1 MTGPDAPDG
10 SPPGT
15 GPTAGGEYGEPADG
29 PGTAPVPTP
38 GSAGPFD
45 QELEVPPGTEPDGE
59 PGLDHEPHIYGTE
72 PQPPGPA
79 HRAGRRTRHPW
90 RIAVLV
96 VVIVGVLVLLGGYFW
111 VNSEANPSGP
121 PGPSVIV
128 TVSSGSGTSQLASQL
143 QEHGVIGSSLA
154 YRIWSQLHS
163 SSEVLTGSY
172 SFHRNLSFAKVN
184 DIVAG
189 GPNVFPLTIP
199 PGFTVREVAERVG
212 QLPGHGQAAFAAL
225 ADGGTVRSPFQPA
238 GVTNLDGLLGTGTY
252 TVVPGETD
260 RQLLVDMVDRFNN
273 QADAMDLTG
282 GSAALGL
289 TPYQAVIVAS
299 IVEKE
304 GVITKNLGPVARV
317 ILNRLANQMP
327 LQMNS
332 TVLYALDQDGGQVT
346 QQDLQLKSPYNT
358 YLHVG
363 LTPTP
368 ICFPSPAALQ
378 ATLHPP
384 PGSWLY
390 FVLVKSDGTEA
401 FADTYPQQLA
411 NEALAQQRGLG

>member
-1 MTGPDAPDG
+1 VTGPDGP
-10 SPPGT
+10 PPGS
-15 GPTAGGEYGEPADG
+15 GPPPYDEHDESGGQ
-29 PGTAPVPTP
+29 P
-38 GSAGPFD
+38 GSAVPFD
-45 QELEVPPGTEPDGE
+45 QEQEVSRRSGPSDEPP
-59 PGLDHEPHIYGTE
+59 LDQEPHIYGTE
-72 PQPPGPA
+72 PRAPGPA
-79 HRAGRRTRHPW
+79 HRAGRRRRRPW
-90 RIAVLV
+90 RIVVLV
-96 VVIVGVLVLLGGYFW
+96 VIIVGVLVLVGGYFW
-111 VNSEANPSGP
+111 VNSEADPSGP

-128 TVSSGSGTSQLASQL
+128 EVASGSGTSQLASQL
-143 QEHGVIGSSLA
+143 QDHGVIGSSLA
-154 YRIWSQLHS
+154 YRIWSQLHGS
-163 SSEVLTGSY
+163 PEVLTGSY
-172 SFHRNLSFAKVN
+172 SFHRNLSFATVKN
-184 DIVAG
+184 IIAG

-212 QLPGHGQAAFAAL
+212 QLPGHDQAAFAAL
-225 ADGGTVRSPFQPA
+225 ADGGTVHSPFQPA

-260 RQLLVDMVDRFNN
+260 RQLLVDMVDRFNT
-273 QADAMDLTG
+273 QADALDLTR

-346 QQDLQLKSPYNT
+346 QQDLELKSPYNT

-384 PGSWLY
+384 QGKWLY

-401 FADTYPQQLA
+401 FADTYSEQLA
-411 NEALAQQRGLG
+411 NEALANQRGLG